1 MALIEALEQKR
12 GDMSIPVF
20 AEKLGIHHTTYYR
33 ILMGEREIGL
43 HVQKQILAQFPELA
57 HVVLAEMQLA
67 REAPTSAPDAL

>member
-57 HVVLAEMQLA
+57 T
-67 REAPTSAPDAL
+67 P